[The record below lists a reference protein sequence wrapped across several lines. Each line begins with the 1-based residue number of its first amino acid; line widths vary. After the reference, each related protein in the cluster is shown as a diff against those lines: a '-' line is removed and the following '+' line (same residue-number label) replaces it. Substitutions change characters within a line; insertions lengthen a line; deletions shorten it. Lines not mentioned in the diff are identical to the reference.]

1 MVSFHKRQVIRNGSL
16 VSTQAE
22 LSVQEGKTEVTQVE
36 ALPEASREVRKRML
50 YKAGWIIEPQL
61 DRVPHLP
68 SLVQNHSL
76 KLSLHVCRAWASALD
91 AVTLSRKYLC

>member
-1 MVSFHKRQVIRNGSL
+1 MVSLHKRQVIRNGSL

-36 ALPEASREVRKRML
+36 TLPEASQEVRKRML

-61 DRVPHLP
+61 DRVPHLL
-68 SLVQNHSL
+68 SLVQNLGL
-76 KLSLHVCRAWASALD
+76 KLSLH
-91 AVTLSRKYLC
+91 LC